1 MKQRFQRVDPDVFDL
16 AWFDDEELEALQ
28 RAMIQTVRMRFA
40 RIGCAR

>member
-1 MKQRFQRVDPDVFDL
+1 MKQRSQKGDPDVFDL

-28 RAMIQTVRMRFA
+28 RAMLSIVKMRFA